1 MSTLLKKANIS
12 VLECSNK
19 NVLSVGFIYKAVS
32 WLDTVTIISMI
43 SITID
48 NTLWWFTFQ
57 QVNNPNNTFIKSI
70 QKANITVTKVTISS
84 VH

>member
-19 NVLSVGFIYKAVS
+19 NVLSVGYIYKAVS
-32 WLDTVTIISMI
+32 WLDTVTIISMLN
-43 SITID
+43 ITID

-57 QVNNPNNTFIKSI
+57 QVNNHSI
-70 QKANITVTKVTISS
+70 HSLKVYEKQIVQSLK
-84 VH
+84 

>member
-1 MSTLLKKANIS
+1 MLYSFNVDSFKKKANIS

-19 NVLSVGFIYKAVS
+19 NVLSVGYIYKAVS
-32 WLDTVTIISMI
+32 WLDTVTIISML

-57 QVNNPNNTFIKSI
+57 QVNNPSI
-70 QKANITVTKVTISS
+70 HSLKVYKKQIFQSLK
-84 VH
+84 